1 MMLIVVRS
9 LLLLTVSFYNS
20 LQNFKEETTGTPIN
34 YVANINMLL
43 LFWVMIEQYGNLI
56 YNLLVPDGILFYR
69 RDMRLR
75 LEE

>member
-20 LQNFKEETTGTPIN
+20 LQNFKEETTGTHIN